1 MHKRLVNQK
10 NSPTGTF
17 TEIGLNFFTGV
28 GEFLSRKEADNYGF
42 SKPDNQDSPVRAE
55 SMELDFG
62 VQLKWEGDTESGVK
76 DL

>member
-1 MHKRLVNQK
+1 KK
-10 NSPTGTF
+10 
-17 TEIGLNFFTGV
+17 
-28 GEFLSRKEADNYGF
+28 YGF

-76 DL
+76 DLSMRSVRAWSKVLVA